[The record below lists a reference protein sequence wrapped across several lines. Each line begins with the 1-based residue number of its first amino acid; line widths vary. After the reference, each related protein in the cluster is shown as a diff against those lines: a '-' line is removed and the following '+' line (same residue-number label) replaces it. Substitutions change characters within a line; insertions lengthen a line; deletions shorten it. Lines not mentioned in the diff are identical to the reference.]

1 MYPYTASAN
10 GLAAC
15 VPPWAAENGKLLDNL
30 KNPETRAR
38 IINEAMDSTPGKPSY
53 CQESGP
59 GPIMVVGLLS
69 TPSLAKYEGWRLD
82 KIADDMHK
90 SWGEA
95 MADVVLTS
103 GGRAGK
109 VTFSMTD
116 ENVAMQ
122 LRRPWVVIGTDAE
135 GFDPEGA
142 KGLTHPRAYGS
153 YPRLLG
159 KYVREEHVLTLED
172 AIRKFSS
179 GVAERLSIPDRGLLR
194 AGMYADVVVFDPN
207 TIIDRATYEKP
218 HQLSVGMRE
227 VFVNGV
233 EVLRDGVHTGA
244 KPGRALRGVGAG
256 MK

>member
-1 MYPYTASAN
+1 
-10 GLAAC
+10 
-15 VPPWAAENGKLLDNL
+15 
-30 KNPETRAR
+30 
-38 IINEAMDSTPGKPSY
+38 
-53 CQESGP
+53 
-59 GPIMVVGLLS
+59 
-69 TPSLAKYEGWRLD
+69 
-82 KIADDMHK
+82 
-90 SWGEA
+90 